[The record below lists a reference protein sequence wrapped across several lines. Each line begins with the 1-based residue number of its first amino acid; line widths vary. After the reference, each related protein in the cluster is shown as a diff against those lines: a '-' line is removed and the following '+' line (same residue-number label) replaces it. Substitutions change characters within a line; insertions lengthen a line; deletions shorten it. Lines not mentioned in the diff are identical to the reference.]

1 MTIFLEAVIAIFVV
15 DSEGTPHLLDDL
27 ASARVRRFRRSGVDG
42 AEADCLLGGQVDVV
56 GKVELPT
63 EVIVGAREGI
73 GILQTPCVLHIRRVS
88 RWGEVQEREGP
99 GPLACLAS
107 GLPITW
113 FAGQN
118 DLDRGV
124 GPEDGRDAL
133 GRGALLSLIFLGLVL
148 HTHFEGHSVVDLDG
162 RWIDSRARL
171 VTARFD
177 GRGE

>member
-1 MTIFLEAVIAIFVV
+1 MTWPVPE
-15 DSEGTPHLLDDL
+15 
-27 ASARVRRFRRSGVDG
+27 SGVSV
-42 AEADCLLGGQVDVV
+42 AVVLMVPKQTCLLGGQVDVV